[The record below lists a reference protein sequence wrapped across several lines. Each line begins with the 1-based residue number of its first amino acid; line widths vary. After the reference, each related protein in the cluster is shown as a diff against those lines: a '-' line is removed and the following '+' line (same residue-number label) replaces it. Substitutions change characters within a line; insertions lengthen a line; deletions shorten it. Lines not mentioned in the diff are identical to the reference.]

1 MKRLHQVSS
10 ICWRTPPSNLSPRL
24 VWAEGRLA
32 KRRVRG
38 KSCAEPRVGMLH
50 AHGPMR
56 LNSWLWS
63 IQNRRRR
70 TMQGTS
76 PAHDA
81 RDILED
87 RGVLMGKTLVA
98 VAEDPPEASRVKGF
112 YISCHSFTGNTSC
125 PQALRFESRRPS
137 ATRFKPTPAAG

>member
-1 MKRLHQVSS
+1 M
-10 ICWRTPPSNLSPRL
+10 SPRL

-38 KSCAEPRVGMLH
+38 KSRWYA
-50 AHGPMR
+50 A
-56 LNSWLWS
+56 
-63 IQNRRRR
+63 R
-70 TMQGTS
+70 TWAYALEFLALVHPKPS

-81 RDILED
+81 RDILEE